1 MSDETERGH
10 TTSGRDPRA
19 AEEAQR
25 NTRRDAAD
33 YDETE
38 EPAAQQAQ
46 ENARRAR
53 EE

>member
-1 MSDETERGH
+1 MSDATERGH

-19 AEEAQR
+19 SEEAQR
-25 NTRRDAAD
+25 NVGLDEAD
-33 YDETE
+33 YDEPE